1 MSNNVIS
8 MSVAR
13 DQIAARA
20 NEGLR
25 IIARE
30 YGIAWR
36 ARDIKRAM
44 WLWTDGAA
52 RFGHDAIMAAFK
64 RQAIERIDAALPPN
78 PNETILDR
86 RERLIASVQ
95 AELAQMGARNA
106 AEKARKY
113 VDEYRA

>member
-8 MSVAR
+8 MTVAR
-13 DQIAARA
+13 DQLAARA
-20 NEGLR
+20 SEGLL

-36 ARDIKRAM
+36 AGDVRRAM

-64 RQAIERIDAALPPN
+64 RQAIERIDAVLPPN
-78 PNETILDR
+78 PNETVLDR

-95 AELAQMGARNA
+95 VELEQMGSRNA

-113 VDEYRA
+113 VEEYRA